1 MKQEKR
7 KTRFFVWFI
16 FALFLIIIF
25 KSLDNFSNI
34 FDWLRGFI
42 SILMPFI
49 VGVLLA
55 YLLYIPCKQIER
67 LYMKMKMSKK
77 IARPI
82 SVFTVYLLGIILI
95 VIVINIIIPIIS
107 KNVIDL
113 AQHLPGYYQ
122 TAKEY
127 INNMPEDSIIKK
139 ESIQD
144 IITNL
149 ESIDITKIIS
159 LENIADYIRGVVG
172 IASGIFNVFV
182 TFIMSV
188 YVLLERSK
196 IVAFIQKF
204 NKAVFKENTCKSI
217 NKYFFE
223 ANNIFFKYI
232 SAQVLDAIVVGVL
245 VSIVLAV
252 LGVDY
257 AILLG
262 VMIGLFNIIPYFGS
276 IIAVAIA
283 SIITLFTGGF
293 AQAIWMLIIV
303 IIVQQIDAN
312 IINPRLVG
320 ASLKISPILIIF
332 SVTILGAY
340 WGVLGMFLAVPIIAV
355 IKLLVVDFVDN
366 RIEKKKIKE

>member
-16 FALFLIIIF
+16 FALFLIVIF

-34 FDWLRGFI
+34 FGWLRGFI

-49 VGVLLA
+49 VGILIA
-55 YLLYIPCKQIER
+55 YLLYIPCKMIEK
-67 LYMKMKMSKK
+67 LYMKIKIPKK
-77 IARPI
+77 IARPF
-82 SVFTVYLLGIILI
+82 SVFTVYLLAIVLI
-95 VIVINIIIPIIS
+95 TLVINIIVPIIS
-107 KNVIDL
+107 KNVMDL

-127 INNMPEDSIIKK
+127 INNMPEDWVVKK
-139 ESIQD
+139 ESVQE
-144 IITNL
+144 IITSL
-149 ESIDITKIIS
+149 ESIDITKVIS
-159 LENIADYIRGVVG
+159 LENIADYIKGVMG

-182 TFIMSV
+182 TFIMSI

-196 IVAFIQKF
+196 IVEFIKRF
-204 NKAVFKENTCKSI
+204 NKAVFDEKTCNSI

-232 SAQVLDAIVVGVL
+232 SAQVLDAIVVGIL
-245 VSIVLAV
+245 VSIVLAI

-293 AQAIWMLIIV
+293 GQAIWMLLIV
-303 IIVQQIDAN
+303 IVVQQLDAN

-366 RIEKKKIKE
+366 RIEKKKMK

>member
-1 MKQEKR
+1 MKEEKR

-16 FALFLIIIF
+16 FALFLVIIF
-25 KSLDNFSNI
+25 KALDNFTNI
-34 FDWLRGFI
+34 FSWLGELI
-42 SILMPFI
+42 SVLMPFI
-49 VGVLLA
+49 VGVLLS
-55 YLLYIPCKQIER
+55 YLLYIPCKQIEK
-67 LYMKMKMSKK
+67 LYMKMKMPKK

-82 SVFTVYLLGIILI
+82 SVFTVYILGIIL
-95 VIVINIIIPIIS
+95 VIMIINIIMPIIS
-107 KNVIDL
+107 KNIIDL

-127 INNMPEDSIIKK
+127 INNMPEDWIIKK

-144 IITNL
+144 IITSL
-149 ESIDITKIIS
+149 ESVDIIKIIS
-159 LENIADYIRGVVG
+159 LENIADYIKGVVG
-172 IASGIFNVFV
+172 IASGIFSVFV
-182 TFIMSV
+182 TFIMSI
-188 YVLLERSK
+188 YILLERTK
-196 IVAFIQKF
+196 IIQFIQKF
-204 NKAVFKENTCKSI
+204 NKAVFKEDTCKAI

-245 VSIVLAV
+245 VSIVLAL

-257 AILLG
+257 AVLLG

-276 IIAVAIA
+276 IIAVTIA
-283 SIITLFTGGF
+283 AIITLFTGGF
-293 AQAIWMLIIV
+293 AQAIWMLV
-303 IIVQQIDAN
+303 VVVIVQQIDAN

-320 ASLKISPILIIF
+320 ATLKISPILIVF

-366 RIEKKKIKE
+366 RIEKKKMKE

>member
-1 MKQEKR
+1 MKEEKR

-25 KSLDNFSNI
+25 KALDNFSNI
-34 FDWLRGFI
+34 FSWLGSFI

-49 VGVLLA
+49 VGILLA
-55 YLLYIPCKQIER
+55 YLLYIPCRQIEK
-67 LYMKMKMSKK
+67 LYMKMKISKK
-77 IARPI
+77 VARPI
-82 SVFTVYLLGIILI
+82 SVLTVYILGIILI
-95 VIVINIIIPIIS
+95 VIIINIIMPIIS

-127 INNMPEDSIIKK
+127 INNIPDDSIIKK

-144 IITNL
+144 VISSL

-172 IASGIFNVFV
+172 IANGVFNVFV
-182 TFIMSV
+182 TFIMSI
-188 YVLLERSK
+188 YILLERAS
-196 IVAFIQKF
+196 IVNFIQRF
-204 NKAVFKENTCKSI
+204 NKALFKENTYMAI

-232 SAQVLDAIVVGVL
+232 SVQVLDAIVVGIL
-245 VSIVLAV
+245 ASIVLAI

-257 AILLG
+257 AVLLG
-262 VMIGLFNIIPYFGS
+262 VMIGLFNIIPYFGA
-276 IIAVAIA
+276 IIGVAIA
-283 SIITLFTGGF
+283 CIITLFTGGF
-293 AQAIWMLIIV
+293 GQTLWMLLIV
-303 IIVQQIDAN
+303 VIVQQIDAN
-312 IINPRLVG
+312 IINPKLVG
-320 ASLKISPILIIF
+320 ASLKLSPILIIF

-340 WGVLGMFLAVPIIAV
+340 WGVLGMFLAVPIAAV
-355 IKLLVVDFVDN
+355 IKLLVLDFVDN
-366 RIEKKKIKE
+366 RIEKKKIK

>member
-34 FDWLRGFI
+34 FGWLRGFI

-49 VGVLLA
+49 VGILLA
-55 YLLYIPCKQIER
+55 YLLYIPCKMIEK
-67 LYMKMKMSKK
+67 LYMKMKISKK

-82 SVFTVYLLGIILI
+82 SVFTVYILAI
-95 VIVINIIIPIIS
+95 VLITLVINIIIPIIS
-107 KNVIDL
+107 KNVMDL

-127 INNMPEDSIIKK
+127 INNMPEDWFIKK
-139 ESIQD
+139 ESVQEF
-144 IITNL
+144 ITSL

-159 LENIADYIRGVVG
+159 LENIADYIKGVMG

-182 TFIMSV
+182 TFIMSI
-188 YVLLERSK
+188 YVLLERGK
-196 IVAFIQKF
+196 IVEFIKRF
-204 NKAVFKENTCKSI
+204 NKAVFNEKTCDSI

-245 VSIVLAV
+245 VSIVLV
-252 LGVDY
+252 ILGVDY

-293 AQAIWMLIIV
+293 GQAIWMLLIV
-303 IIVQQIDAN
+303 IVVQQIDAN